1 VKVIVFRHPFL
12 QLLSCYLVV
21 FRFLGL
27 GSAVALSPFLSFL
40 PALLCLRWPP
50 AIASQDY
57 RLAYAQQDALQLVV
71 QPARQ
76 GLHAR
81 THARTTTTTTTTTT
95 TSSSRTSRAGGD
107 GHRHTKAWRGVTQ
120 AVMAVRPS

>member
-81 THARTTTTTTTTTT
+81 TRARTTTTTTTTSSS
-95 TSSSRTSRAGGD
+95 SSSRTSRAGGD